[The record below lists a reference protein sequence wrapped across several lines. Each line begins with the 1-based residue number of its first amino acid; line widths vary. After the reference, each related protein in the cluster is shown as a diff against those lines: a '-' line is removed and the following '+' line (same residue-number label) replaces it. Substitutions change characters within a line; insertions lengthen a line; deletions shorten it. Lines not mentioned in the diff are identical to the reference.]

1 MHLIVRL
8 ESDRQIP
15 MLRTYQDAV
24 CLITGGA
31 SGIGEALGRELA
43 RRGALV
49 VLADRREDEAIRVAS
64 EITSSGGKAEGCAL
78 DVRDADAFEA
88 VVARVAHDHGR
99 LDYLFNNAGIGV
111 GGHFEEH
118 TLDDWR
124 YIIDVNVL
132 GVVYGCHAAYP
143 RMIEQGFGHI
153 VNTASMAGQCA
164 TPGLAAY
171 GTTKHAVVGLT
182 RSLRIEAAEHGVRAS
197 AFCPGVINTRI
208 LDKGGEF
215 GRVRG
220 PAGVFEPDAVDTRR
234 AMDVNAFAKK
244 ALDQV
249 ARNREIIVL
258 PFPWTIIRWIDRL
271 SETTMGRLQSF
282 LYRRMNAEI
291 ERRAQKHKSAGAGS

>member
-1 MHLIVRL
+1 
-8 ESDRQIP
+8 
-15 MLRTYQDAV
+15 MLRTYDKAV

-31 SGIGEALGRELA
+31 SGIGEAIGRELA

-49 VLADRREDEAIRVAS
+49 ILADRKPDDAERVAADIRS
-64 EITSSGGKAEGCAL
+64 AGGQAESAEL
-78 DVRDADAFEA
+78 DVRDADAFES
-88 VVARVAHDHGR
+88 VVARVMSAHGR

-182 RSLRIEAAEHGVRAS
+182 RSLRVEAADHGVRAS

-220 PAGVFEPDAVDTRR
+220 PAGVFEPDAVDSSR
-234 AMDVNAFAKK
+234 AMDVEEFATK

-249 ARNREIIVL
+249 ARNDEIIVQ
-258 PFPWTIIRWIDRL
+258 PYMWRIIRWIDRL
-271 SETTMGRLQSF
+271 SERAMYRLQRV

-291 ERRAQKHKSAGAGS
+291 ERRAKAAGAGGA

>member
-1 MHLIVRL
+1 
-8 ESDRQIP
+8 
-15 MLRTYQDAV
+15 MLRTYKDAV

-43 RRGALV
+43 GRGARV
-49 VLADRREDEAIRVAS
+49 MLADRSPDEAARVAS
-64 EITSSGGKAEGCAL
+64 EIGATGGTAESVQL
-78 DVRDADAFEA
+78 DVRDAEAFEA
-88 VVARVAHDHGR
+88 AVARVMRDHGR
-99 LDYLFNNAGIGV
+99 IDYLFNNAGIGV
-111 GGHFEEH
+111 GGAFEEH

-182 RSLRIEAAEHGVRAS
+182 RSLRIEAAQHGVRAS

-220 PAGVFEPDAVDTRR
+220 PAGVFELDATDTKR
-234 AMDVNAFAKK
+234 AMDVSEFARK

-249 ARNREIIVL
+249 AQNREIIVL
-258 PFPWTIIRWIDRL
+258 PFMWTILRWIDRL
-271 SETTMGRLQSF
+271 SEGAMGRLQTY
-282 LYRRMNAEI
+282 LYKRMNAES
-291 ERRAQKHKSAGAGS
+291 ERRAQKHESAGTGS

>member
-1 MHLIVRL
+1 MI
-8 ESDRQIP
+8 
-15 MLRTYQDAV
+15 RTYKDAV

-49 VLADRREDEAIRVAS
+49 VLADRQEDAAARVTAD
-64 EITSSGGKAEGCAL
+64 IQTSGGKAEPTSL
-78 DVRDADAFEA
+78 DVRDADAFERIVA
-88 VVARVAHDHGR
+88 KVVTDHGR
-99 LDYLFNNAGIGV
+99 IDYLFNNAGIGV
-111 GGHFEEH
+111 GGAFEEH

-124 YIIDVNVL
+124 YIMDVNVM

-182 RSLRIEAAEHGVRAS
+182 RSLRIEAAEYGVRAS
-197 AFCPGVINTRI
+197 AFCPGVINTKI
-208 LDKGGEF
+208 LQKGGEF

-220 PAGVFEPDAVDTRR
+220 PAALFEPEAVDTKR
-234 AMDVNAFAKK
+234 AMDVDAFATK

-258 PFPWTIIRWIDRL
+258 PFVWTMIRWLDRL
-271 SETTMGRLQSF
+271 SEGLMSRFQT
-282 LYRRMNAEI
+282 YAYKRMNKEI
-291 ERRAQKHKSAGAGS
+291 ERRAHKHKSASVGS

>member
-1 MHLIVRL
+1 
-8 ESDRQIP
+8 
-15 MLRTYQDAV
+15 MLRTFEKAV

-31 SGIGEALGRELA
+31 SGIGEAIGRELA

-49 VLADRREDEAIRVAS
+49 VLADRKHDDAERVAADVRA
-64 EITSSGGKAEGCAL
+64 SGGNAESAAL
-78 DVRDADAFEA
+78 DVRDADAFQA
-88 VVARVAHDHGR
+88 TVSRVLSDHGR

-111 GGHFEEH
+111 GGPFEAH

-124 YIIDVNVL
+124 YITDVNVL

-164 TPGLAAY
+164 TPGLSAY

-182 RSLRIEAAEHGVRAS
+182 RSLRVEAAEYGVRAS
-197 AFCPGVINTRI
+197 AFCPGVIHTRI

-220 PAGVFEPDAVDTRR
+220 PAAVFEPDAADANR
-234 AMDVNAFAKK
+234 AMNVDEFAKK

-249 ARNREIIVL
+249 ARNDEIIIL
-258 PFPWTIIRWIDRL
+258 PKFWRIIRWIDRL
-271 SETTMGRLQSF
+271 SERAMYRLQRF
-282 LYRRMNAEI
+282 LYRRMNDQI
-291 ERRAQKHKSAGAGS
+291 DRRTRPANEGADRSA

>member
-1 MHLIVRL
+1 
-8 ESDRQIP
+8 
-15 MLRTYQDAV
+15 MLRTYKDAV

-31 SGIGEALGRELA
+31 SGIGEAIGRELA

-49 VLADRREDEAIRVAS
+49 VLADRKEEDAGRVAS
-64 EITSSGGKAEGCAL
+64 EITAAGGKAEAAML

-88 VVARVAHDHGR
+88 VVGKIIGDHGR

-111 GGHFEEH
+111 GGAFEEH

-132 GVVYGCHAAYP
+132 GVVHGCHVAYP

-182 RSLRIEAAEHGVRAS
+182 RSLRVEAAQYGVRAS

-220 PAGVFEPDAVDTRR
+220 PAGVFEPEAVDTNR
-234 AMDVNAFAKK
+234 AMNVDEFAKK
-244 ALDQV
+244 ALDLV

-258 PFPWTIIRWIDRL
+258 PFMWRIVRWIDRL
-271 SETTMGRLQSF
+271 SEGAMGALQKRL
-282 LYRRMNAEI
+282 YKRMNAEI
-291 ERRAQKHKSAGAGS
+291 ERRAKKHKSAGAGS